1 MMITYF
7 LIQHESNINSIAV
20 KMPFSQYSY
29 FGWIFIQFVMHKRLK
44 PFGKDDFDSA
54 HQNKRLFLIYRLFT
68 VIL

>member
-54 HQNKRLFLIYRLFT
+54 HQN
-68 VIL
+68 